1 MKKKI
6 QKLLH
11 DWLGWGFPTGYQL
24 GGYGFQPTQ
33 FCKFCDYHLAQDS
46 NGDWFHLSSK
56 QVSSKN
62 SLNNKVILK

>member
-11 DWLGWGFPTGYQL
+11 DWLGWGFPTGYQS
-24 GGYGFQPTQ
+24 GGDDFQPTQ
-33 FCKFCDYHLAQDS
+33 FCKFCDYRLAQDS

-56 QVSSKN
+56 
-62 SLNNKVILK
+62 